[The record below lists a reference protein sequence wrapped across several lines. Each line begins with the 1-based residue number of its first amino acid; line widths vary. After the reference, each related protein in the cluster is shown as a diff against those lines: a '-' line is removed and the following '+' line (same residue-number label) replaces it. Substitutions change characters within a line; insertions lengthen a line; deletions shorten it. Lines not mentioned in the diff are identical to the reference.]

1 MIQLYDLATKY
12 PNIRFSPFCWRIK
25 YALAHKELSWE
36 EIPIRALTEKNL
48 LPTPNEG
55 KVPVLVDDDQV
66 VFDSWDIALYLEEKY
81 PNQLLFDSSESRAQS
96 LFVKNWT
103 EAVLHILVSRM
114 GILDFY
120 ETQTKDDQ
128 KVFRETRESRFGVV
142 LEDWGSDPQWAR
154 VDFLKALEPLRQTL
168 RSQKFMGGR
177 TPNFSDY
184 IMVGIFQWMR
194 CGSRLKVFE
203 ESDDVFDYQE
213 RLLDL
218 YDGLGR
224 SSPPYSSI
232 T

>member
-12 PNIRFSPFCWRIK
+12 LNIRFSPFCWRIK

-142 LEDWGSDPQWAR
+142 LEDWGSDPQGAR

>member
-142 LEDWGSDPQWAR
+142 LEDWGSDPQGAR

-203 ESDDVFDYQE
+203 ESDDVLDYQE

>member
-1 MIQLYDLATKY
+1 
-12 PNIRFSPFCWRIK
+12 
-25 YALAHKELSWE
+25 
-36 EIPIRALTEKNL
+36 
-48 LPTPNEG
+48 
-55 KVPVLVDDDQV
+55 
-66 VFDSWDIALYLEEKY
+66 
-81 PNQLLFDSSESRAQS
+81 
-96 LFVKNWT
+96 
-103 EAVLHILVSRM
+103 M

-142 LEDWGSDPQWAR
+142 LEDWGSDPQGAR

>member
-120 ETQTKDDQ
+120 ETPTKDDQ

-142 LEDWGSDPQWAR
+142 LEDWGSDPQGAR

-203 ESDDVFDYQE
+203 KSDEVFDYQE

-218 YDGLGR
+218 FDGLGR
-224 SSPPYSSI
+224 SSPAYASI
-232 T
+232 G

>member
-142 LEDWGSDPQWAR
+142 LEDWGSDPQGAR

-224 SSPPYSSI
+224 LSPPYSSI

>member
-12 PNIRFSPFCWRIK
+12 PDIRFSPFCWRIK

-142 LEDWGSDPQWAR
+142 LEDWGSDPQGAR

-184 IMVGIFQWMR
+184 VLVGIFQWMR

-203 ESDDVFDYQE
+203 ESDLIIK
-213 RLLDL
+213 RL
-218 YDGLGR
+218 
-224 SSPPYSSI
+224 
-232 T
+232 

>member
-142 LEDWGSDPQWAR
+142 LEDWGSDPQGAR

-203 ESDDVFDYQE
+203 ESDNVFDYQE

>member
-36 EIPIRALTEKNL
+36 EIPIMALTEKNL

-81 PNQLLFDSSESRAQS
+81 PNQLLFDSSESLAQS

-142 LEDWGSDPQWAR
+142 LEDWGSDPQGAR

-184 IMVGIFQWMR
+184 IVVGIFQWMR

>member
-81 PNQLLFDSSESRAQS
+81 PNQLLFDSGESRAQS

-142 LEDWGSDPQWAR
+142 LEDWGSDPQGAR